1 VRKLTE
7 VNLIHKSDVYF
18 DVVEPTLD
26 EHILISEPRKNM
38 HHGEIYIYQ
47 NQIYLYDGRH
57 WYKANI
63 SDIKDIKSLANHK
76 QILIK
81 FWNFDLVLTCNEYP
95 HLLAL
100 RDFLFLAQKNYIDNN
115 FLIPGTEH
123 SGGGGL

>member
-1 VRKLTE
+1 MRKLTE

-18 DVVEPTLD
+18 DVFEPILD
-26 EHILISEPRKNM
+26 EQTLINESRKKM

-47 NQIYLYDGRH
+47 NQIYLFDGKN

-63 SDIKDIKSLANHK
+63 SDIKDIRSLSNHK

-81 FWNFDLVLTCNEYP
+81 FWNFDLVLTCSEYP

-100 RDFLFLAQKNYIDNN
+100 RDFLFLAQKNYIENN
-115 FLIPGTEH
+115 FLIPDNEH